1 MAELENK
8 KFVYKKDRMDW
19 VMIGILIFSLA
30 CFGLIF
36 YGLDYFERTDAPQT
50 ESRNNVSDLVNN
62 KEELE
67 RQLREY
73 TEDQN
78 VGN

>member
-19 VMIGILIFSLA
+19 VMIWILIFTVA

-36 YGLDYFERTDAPQT
+36 YGLDYFENTDSQQA
-50 ESRNNVSDLVNN
+50 ESRNNVSDLENN

-67 RQLREY
+67 RRLREY
-73 TEDQN
+73 TEN
-78 VGN
+78 ENL